1 MFHQVFHF
9 SQCRLST
16 TKKILFTAHNLQCFS
31 SLKFQICLN
40 SSTKHTT
47 QAVSMRVKDSFIIY
61 YLNNNDSNVNYSKK
75 KFFFNNQIQIE
86 LLDLSLYLPKYD
98 YKPKQ
103 KVLGGEEK

>member
-1 MFHQVFHF
+1 
-9 SQCRLST
+9 
-16 TKKILFTAHNLQCFS
+16 
-31 SLKFQICLN
+31 
-40 SSTKHTT
+40 
-47 QAVSMRVKDSFIIY
+47 MRVKDSFIIY

-75 KFFFNNQIQIE
+75 KIFFNNQIQIE

>member
-1 MFHQVFHF
+1 
-9 SQCRLST
+9 
-16 TKKILFTAHNLQCFS
+16 
-31 SLKFQICLN
+31 
-40 SSTKHTT
+40 
-47 QAVSMRVKDSFIIY
+47 MRVKDSFIIY

-75 KFFFNNQIQIE
+75 KNFFNNQIQIE